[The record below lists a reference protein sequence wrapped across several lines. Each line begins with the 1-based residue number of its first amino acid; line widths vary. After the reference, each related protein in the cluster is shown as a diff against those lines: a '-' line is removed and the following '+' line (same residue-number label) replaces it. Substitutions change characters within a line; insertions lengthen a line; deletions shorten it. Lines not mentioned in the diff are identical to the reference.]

1 MSNPATQIRML
12 IADEN
17 AVVREAMKLLLEAY
31 DDLEIVG
38 MASNGRDAIDLAVSL
53 APDVVIMDFQM
64 PLIDGPHATREI
76 RVKNACYEID
86 HLVWSPGNWRRRKSG
101 SGRRG

>member
-64 PLIDGPHATREI
+64 PQERSAL
-76 RVKNACYEID
+76 
-86 HLVWSPGNWRRRKSG
+86 KSLL
-101 SGRRG
+101 RN